1 MQINLL
7 AVVWC
12 AVIAMIVGA
21 LWYGPLFGKKWM
33 QVISGN
39 HHDAEAR
46 KKMQRDALPLYALQ
60 FVLVLYQVF
69 ILTDMTAGFG
79 QAGIFNAFI
88 TWSAFI
94 MPTIAA
100 TAMWNNDSRKIA
112 LTRFLIQSGYQLVI
126 FIIFGA
132 ILGFWIA

>member
-1 MQINLL
+1 MQINIL

-33 QVISGN
+33 QVIGVN
-39 HHDAEAR
+39 PHDADAR

-60 FVLVLYQVF
+60 FILVLYQVF
-69 ILTDMTAGFG
+69 VLTDMTAGFG
-79 QAGIFNAFI
+79 KAGIFNAFI

-112 LTRFLIQSGYQLVI
+112 LSRFGIQAGYQLVV
-126 FIIFGA
+126 FMIFGA

>member
-1 MQINLL
+1 MEINLL

-21 LWYGPLFGKKWM
+21 IWYGPLFGKKWM
-33 QVISGN
+33 HVIGVN
-39 HHDAEAR
+39 YHDAEAR

-60 FVLVLYQVF
+60 FILVLYQVF
-69 ILTDMTAGFG
+69 VLTDMTAGFG
-79 QAGIFNAFI
+79 KAGIINAFI

-112 LTRFLIQSGYQLVI
+112 WTRFLIQSGYQLI
-126 FIIFGA
+126 LFIIFGA